1 MRNLKYNCK
10 ETPDKPKLREF
21 YKITSLYSSKIPR
34 SRKTKKGLGT
44 VSDTRRL
51 QRYRQLLVNAT
62 HDSRL
67 GLGREAVE
75 MIGAAVM

>member
-1 MRNLKYNCK
+1 M
-10 ETPDKPKLREF
+10 REF

-51 QRYRQLLVNAT
+51 QRYRQLLVIAT

-67 GLGREAVE
+67 GPGREAVE